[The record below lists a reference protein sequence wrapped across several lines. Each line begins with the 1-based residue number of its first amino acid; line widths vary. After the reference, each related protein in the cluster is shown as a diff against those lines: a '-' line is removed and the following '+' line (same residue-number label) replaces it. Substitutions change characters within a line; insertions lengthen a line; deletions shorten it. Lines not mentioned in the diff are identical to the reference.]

1 LIKERAPRADLRE
14 ARMSAL
20 ALATRRFTP
29 LAFRRDVERRLVVAL
44 AVVATT
50 LWVVV
55 LPLEIVLKVR
65 YGTGATATLGR

>member
-1 LIKERAPRADLRE
+1 
-14 ARMSAL
+14 MSAL